1 MKDANYIF
9 TIIFIA
15 ELIIA
20 GWIIS
25 AILKADK
32 CVCEVNQKV
41 LDFQPVLKKQIN
53 QFQITVNTVCWVLI
67 ISQLL
72 LLGKRRMCK
81 CLFKEYYYNS
91 ALSVLSTGGK
101 RVFAFADLIIS
112 LVKFIKKH

>member
-1 MKDANYIF
+1 MLTIFF

-41 LDFQPVLKKQIN
+41 LDFQPVLKEQIN
-53 QFQITVNTVCWVLI
+53 QFQIAVNTVLLWVDYFAAFVTKKKEECISVCSKNI
-67 ISQLL
+67 ITTVLY
-72 LLGKRRMCK
+72 
-81 CLFKEYYYNS
+81 LFLN
-91 ALSVLSTGGK
+91 TGGK
-101 RVFAFADLIIS
+101 RVFAFADLLIS
-112 LVKFIKKH
+112 LIKFIKKH

>member
-1 MKDANYIF
+1 MLTIFF

-25 AILKADK
+25 AILKVDK

-41 LDFQPVLKKQIN
+41 LDVQPVLKKQIN
-53 QFQITVNTVCWVLI
+53 QFQITVNTV
-67 ISQLL
+67 
-72 LLGKRRMCK
+72 LLGVDYFAAFVTRKKEECVSVCSRNIITTVLY
-81 CLFKEYYYNS
+81 LF
-91 ALSVLSTGGK
+91 LSTGGK